1 MVQSRPRTTTHGY
14 LLWLMRRASRKGDLE
29 TGRPFCVLGPQ
40 TVYLPHYNK
49 CVTICAG
56 RLPLKVGGEPSFFMP
71 KILLIAPRSTGLVVE
86 DEVQD
91 ILRSGLDVTPILGT
105 VTLQEIL
112 DDSGEYDIL
121 WIAAHGGPDGVRLS
135 GDQLWRTDELID
147 YAKDFALIVLNTC
160 SSLEIAQGI
169 SNRWGAG
176 VICTIADVGDRD
188 AGRVAARFARALSTT
203 GNPSDAYEYAFR
215 GANQTYLY
223 VGERRTMDNK
233 QDLSAKIDELS
244 RQVTKIEIML
254 NKDITLLASR
264 VWLLERIV
272 VGLIVLSLLESWLII
287 YWMRGIG

>member
-1 MVQSRPRTTTHGY
+1 MQKGRSGNRSPFLRLRATNGILAALQQMCYYLRRTVAT
-14 LLWLMRRASRKGDLE
+14 R
-29 TGRPFCVLGPQ
+29 V
-40 TVYLPHYNK
+40 
-49 CVTICAG
+49 
-56 RLPLKVGGEPSFFMP
+56 VGGEPSFFMP

-135 GDQLWRTDELID
+135 DDQLWRTDELID

-188 AGRVAARFARALSTT
+188 AGRVASRFARALATT
-203 GNPSDAYEYAFR
+203 GDASQAYEYAKR
-215 GANQTYLY
+215 GATKTYLY
-223 VGERRTMDNK
+223 VGGRYTMIDSSER
-233 QDLSAKIDELS
+233 QLAAKIDELS
-244 RQVTKIEIML
+244 KQVAKIELML
-254 NKDITLLASR
+254 NRDMALLASR
-264 VWLLERIV
+264 LWLLERVVAAV
-272 VGLIVLSLLESWLII
+272 VGLSLLESWLII
-287 YWMRGIG
+287 FWLRG